1 MNPCKKITN
10 FLSKNKNRFQKY
22 CNTRRMN
29 PPLQHIKTDLK
40 KLILF
45 GLSLESFGA
54 LWKTFGGC

>member
-1 MNPCKKITN
+1 V
-10 FLSKNKNRFQKY
+10 
-22 CNTRRMN
+22 RRP
-29 PPLQHIKTDLK
+29 PPLHCAKTDLK